1 MGKMRVVRSA
11 AGQKLFADKK
21 SEIVIDYSPLRADEV
36 GSIGINAGIS
46 AGAVLST
53 RIEPNPY
60 IGGARVFITFDLKNA
75 DVAELRVQL
84 KQNEKPI
91 GMTWLYRLTSQDWP
105 L

>member
-60 IGGARVFITFDLKNA
+60 IGGARVFITFDLKM
-75 DVAELRVQL
+75 L
-84 KQNEKPI
+84 
-91 GMTWLYRLTSQDWP
+91 MWLNYVYSSNRMKNRSA
-105 L
+105 